1 MAVLHSDV
9 REACATSSP
18 VAVLNLLDQSDGSP
32 KGPRTQ
38 QSVNVYPAA
47 GEVGLGAVPPGRGL
61 EAATR
66 SRARWTGTTE
76 FGEATR
82 VAAVNVNRCPSQ
94 ARGRSG
100 KGRPEMTAGSAPA
113 WPLPAHV
120 FLHFRAQRAFV
131 TPGSAAPMGATTATS
146 SNACASNALALGG
159 RPGFRTTRTHASISL
174 PLVYPPLR
182 SIPRAIPPTPYK
194 DEVARNVT

>member
-9 REACATSSP
+9 REACATSRP

-38 QSVNVYPAA
+38 RLVNVYPAA
-47 GEVGLGAVPPGRGL
+47 GEVGLGAVASGRGL

-82 VAAVNVNRCPSQ
+82 VAAVTL
-94 ARGRSG
+94 
-100 KGRPEMTAGSAPA
+100 TA
-113 WPLPAHV
+113 
-120 FLHFRAQRAFV
+120 
-131 TPGSAAPMGATTATS
+131 
-146 SNACASNALALGG
+146 ALRKLAGVQEKGG
-159 RPGFRTTRTHASISL
+159 R
-174 PLVYPPLR
+174 
-182 SIPRAIPPTPYK
+182 K
-194 DEVARNVT
+194 